1 MSINYF
7 AISVADFVRY
17 SRLVDTTTT
26 EEENDVFITK
36 IALSMGRSILRP
48 KVENELSIQDR
59 HPTSKHAQSSYFV

>member
-1 MSINYF
+1 MSINFF
-7 AISVADFVRY
+7 AIPVTDFVRY

-59 HPTSKHAQSSYFV
+59 HPTSKLTQSSYFV